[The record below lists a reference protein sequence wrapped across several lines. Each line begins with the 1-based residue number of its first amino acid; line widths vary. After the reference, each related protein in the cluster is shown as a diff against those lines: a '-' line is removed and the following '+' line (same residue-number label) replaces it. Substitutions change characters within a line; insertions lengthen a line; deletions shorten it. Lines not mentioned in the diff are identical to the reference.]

1 MMQRSM
7 QAAIADS
14 VGAAFRLTE
23 VPVPEPG
30 PGQILVRI
38 HNSGVNPLDLK
49 IKAGE
54 AAHARQ
60 PLPAILGIDLAGT
73 VERLGPGVTGFASGD
88 AVWGMAGGVG
98 GLQGSLAEFAAV
110 DVRLVA
116 HKPDRLSMREAAT
129 LPLAAVTAWEGLVER
144 SEVAAGDRVL
154 VIGAAGGVG
163 QVVVQI
169 AGARGATAYGIGP
182 AKAADYLRSLGCVPI
197 ERGTPVEAYV
207 GEMTGG
213 AGFDVVYDC
222 VGALDEAFLA
232 VRRLGRVTSALG
244 WGTHSLAPLSLRAA
258 RYAGVFTLAPL
269 LTGEGREVHGN
280 ILAAATELV
289 QAGKLVPRLSP
300 EHYTLAEAEAAHA
313 RLREGGRQG
322 KIVVDVLT

>member
-1 MMQRSM
+1 MTQRTM
-7 QAAIADS
+7 QAAIVDS
-14 VGAAFRLTE
+14 VGAPFHLTE
-23 VPVPEPG
+23 VPVPKPG
-30 PGQILVRI
+30 LGQILVRI
-38 HNSGVNPLDLK
+38 HSSGVNPLDIK

-60 PLPAILGIDLAGT
+60 PLPAILGIDLAGA
-73 VERLGPGVTGFASGD
+73 VERLGPGVTGFAPGD
-88 AVWGMAGGVG
+88 EVWGMTGGVG

-129 LPLAAVTAWEGLVER
+129 LPLAAITAWEGLVER
-144 SEVAAGDRVL
+144 SGVAAGDRVL

-163 QVVVQI
+163 QVVVQMVR
-169 AGARGATAYGIGP
+169 ARGATAYGIGP
-182 AKAADYLRSLGCVPI
+182 AEAGDYLRSLGCVPI

-207 GEMTGG
+207 GEMTDG

-244 WGTHSLAPLSLRAA
+244 WGTYSLAPLSLRAA

-269 LTGEGREVHGN
+269 LTGEGREAHGK
-280 ILAAATELV
+280 ILAATTDLV
-289 QAGKLVPRLSP
+289 QAGKLIPRLSP

-313 RLREGGRQG
+313 SLREGGRQG